1 MKLTRIEVE
10 HFGCIRRASVELGPG
25 LNVLFGPND
34 LGKSTLARAI
44 RAALLLPHTSSAA
57 QEFIEWDSDENPFVK
72 LTIELPDRRIWR
84 VEKRF
89 GTSGGSSILRESTDG
104 QTFSPYKKAREVDDE
119 VRSMLGWGIA
129 SPATKG
135 APRGL
140 PTSFLAQVLLGE
152 QADVAGVLQATID
165 EHDTDESGRQRLTG
179 ALAAFAQDP
188 LFKSILEEAQAN
200 VDLAFTGTGKKKRGK
215 ASPFREVTDEVK
227 RVKEE
232 LERLAKRV
240 DESENARRELETCN
254 VDLLKW
260 QEAKVEAADKRDRLR
275 EAKAQLEARRAVER
289 ELEAAREVLEGQQA
303 EVATL
308 REKEELLATTKEEV
322 EAARARRDEAAG
334 EAEELVAKERAAE
347 DALRRAKSDEAEQ
360 ARQIRRGELEKR
372 SLELGSSLEKLEAER
387 SSHSKARALQSEIA
401 NAKKQVDALEGQRAA
416 NERALEDASTEKRDA
431 EGFLELLDVAT
442 RLQGQRRIEA
452 SIDELE
458 RVAAD
463 IEADRATAAEHLAR
477 ARTLMEGI
485 SSDLPDKET
494 IATMRQLAHDLE
506 VAEAKLG
513 GGLAVTVERLQ
524 PVTIAGTADGA
535 ELEVSADGRVS
546 FEALRAFAL
555 RIGDVAKVTVTA
567 GEKEAR
573 EQEASLRDRWNAEVV
588 PTLERAKAPDLAA
601 LAERVHDAEAVRSQ
615 AKEAE
620 TAAGALQERAATREE
635 QLSRLPALRDEL
647 AAIDR
652 ELQGQSVEQAA
663 ELLDSLADVPIADRR
678 SEVKRRLSSA
688 EERVNAARK
697 AAGEASAESSLVAE
711 RLARAE
717 KDLSELGVTPPAEGW
732 DELDARLAKRGEELL
747 LEQKTIT
754 SELESL
760 VAEQGAE
767 IQAAEADLARAREA
781 VAAARTKLDDST
793 KKLDVLREQA
803 NRLEGELENRRAA
816 VAKLDVKA
824 ASDRVDEISSRLDTL
839 PAPAEGVTDEELQQ
853 AERDVEM
860 AQREY
865 DRAHDAVRKAEGAL
879 QTVGG
884 QVVLEEQ
891 AAAKDAL
898 RQAERKEREVE
909 LEYDAWRL
917 LVDKLREA
925 ENTEGQHLGEALS
938 QPVTE
943 RFAKLT
949 TNRYGKLEVAPN
961 LKAEGLR
968 VAGVLRDVRALSVGT
983 QEQLATLLRLTVAEH
998 LQTTLVLDD
1007 HLTQTD
1013 PARSAWFRDVLRQHA
1028 SSTQVVVLTCRPEDY
1043 LDPEELPKDGA
1054 PSQSRAGGLLR
1065 AIDLSR
1071 HIDRASAPPSK
1082 QETD

>member
-34 LGKSTLARAI
+34 LGKSTLARAV

-188 LFKSILEEAQAN
+188 LFKSILEKAQGN
-200 VDLAFTGTGKKKRGK
+200 VGLAFTATGKKKRGK

-240 DESENARRELETCN
+240 DESENARRELESCN
-254 VDLLKW
+254 ADLLKW
-260 QEAKVEAADKRDRLR
+260 QEAKIEAGDRRDRLR

-289 ELEAAREVLEGQQA
+289 ELEAARELLEGQRA

-308 REKEELLATTKEEV
+308 GEKEELLATTKEEV
-322 EAARARRDEAAG
+322 EAARAQRDEAAG
-334 EAEELVAKERAAE
+334 EAEELGAKERAAE

-372 SLELGSSLEKLEAER
+372 SLELGSALEKLEAER

-401 NAKKQVDALEGQRAA
+401 NAEKQADALEGRRGT
-416 NERALEDASTEKRDA
+416 NERALEAASTEKRDA
-431 EGFLELLDVAT
+431 EGLLELLDVAT
-442 RLQGQRRIEA
+442 RLQDKRRIEG
-452 SIDELE
+452 SIGELE

-463 IEADRATAAEHLAR
+463 IEADRATAAEHHAR
-477 ARTLMEGI
+477 ARTLLEGI
-485 SSDLPDKET
+485 SSDLPDKDT
-494 IATMRQLAHDLE
+494 IATMQQLAHDLE

-524 PVTIAGTADGA
+524 PVAMAGTADGA

-546 FEALRAFAL
+546 FEALRAFTL

-573 EQEASLRDRWNAEVV
+573 EQEAGLRERWSAEVV
-588 PTLERAKAPDLAA
+588 PALERAKAADLPA
-601 LAERVHDAEAVRSQ
+601 LAERVHNAETLRSQ

-620 TAAGALQERAATREE
+620 TTAAALLERAATREE
-635 QLSRLPALRDEL
+635 RLSRLPALRHEL

-652 ELQGQSVEQAA
+652 ELQGQPIEQAA

-678 SEVKRRLSSA
+678 AEAKRRLSSA
-688 EERVNAARK
+688 EEGVNAARK
-697 AAGEASAESSLVAE
+697 ALGEASAESSLVAE

-717 KDLSELGVTPPAEGW
+717 KDFAELGVTPPVQGW
-732 DELDARLAKRGEELL
+732 DELDSRLAKRAEELL
-747 LEQKTIT
+747 LEQRTIT
-754 SELESL
+754 TELESL

-767 IQAAEADLARAREA
+767 IRAAEAELARAREA
-781 VAAARTKLDDST
+781 VAAGRTKLDDST

-803 NRLEGELENRRAA
+803 SRLEGELENRRAA
-816 VAKLDVKA
+816 VAKLDVEA
-824 ASDRVDEISSRLDTL
+824 ASERFDEISSRLEAL
-839 PAPAEGVTDEELQQ
+839 PVPVGAVTDEELQQ
-853 AERDVEM
+853 AERDVES
-860 AQREY
+860 AQREF
-865 DRAHDAVRKAEGAL
+865 DRAHDVVRKAEGAL

-891 AAAKDAL
+891 ATAKDAL

-949 TNRYGKLEVAPN
+949 TNRYGKLEVGPN

-983 QEQLATLLRLTVAEH
+983 QEQLAALLRLTVAEH

-1013 PARSAWFRDVLRQHA
+1013 PARSAWFREVLREH
-1028 SSTQVVVLTCRPEDY
+1028 SSKTQVIVLTCRPPDY
-1043 LDPEELPKDGA
+1043 LREDDLPPEGQTLA
-1054 PSQSRAGGLLR
+1054 SRAGGLVRVIDLGR
-1065 AIDLSR
+1065 AIE
-1071 HIDRASAPPSK
+1071 RASTAST
-1082 QETD
+1082 EGGA